1 MTWTVQFHDDCGIDE
16 DRWGEIKIAL
26 SGVASKAAPERGYWP
41 SNVSK
46 VVVTRRL
53 AGGRSGSE
61 VLEIE
66 VQDTAGKT
74 SWQVAKL
81 ADLRS
86 TTREWER
93 ARDADLSDRFPLYTR
108 VLAVSADVLKPPRRP
123 SVRRQ
128 VLVYQHVRDRD
139 PYRGEIRSLQDVV
152 VGGLRGDEE
161 ATAACRTLRR
171 VMDALS
177 TQLHCDRKTQPRNLL
192 AFNGSLGKD
201 LYVSFDT
208 FPPDTSP
215 VDLMR
220 GSLTDGQIAESQCDD
235 TAILQTSTTPPG
247 ASQGLRRGDLVAM
260 RLCEIRV
267 DDHHLVGTIGD
278 AEVQVEAINA
288 ARERRIGER
297 LKNKTTVEICGE
309 VKATRA
315 DILSQRLRMFLDG
328 AEEAEGRLTY
338 QGERVAHPLRRLGDI
353 LHSTEER
360 TLSPVHGDLNP
371 HNLVLAGDNPYL
383 IDLAAAEP
391 EQTTLS
397 DYGWLEVCTLRD
409 LTQCELSFAQ
419 LVQVQ
424 RLLAVLTALAA
435 DLPQASM
442 DAVAASL
449 ASAVTQDAPVQGRCL
464 TMLWEY
470 RRAAVLVNNQIKA
483 AGANRQL
490 LQHLTLSAVRSL
502 KFPDEDQSQYKVAVS
517 ASIAAVA
524 AEAVDGFTDSFFAS
538 WPRRQAEALRGALLG
553 LENGVPATAVDILMS
568 VHVMLRGSAG
578 TDEQDAAIVRSLLQG
593 PLREAMPTCPPVN
606 PYIPLAGRLLQPGE
620 PLALQGRETPPATPS
635 EAVDVLLRQRRVVL
649 VGDTGAGKSTIA
661 KELQSRVAAP
671 QSDMQEQPS
680 HWPVSISAFQVS
692 TYLKEK
698 GGDWSTAGMLVAC
711 SPGMHGVEA
720 DTLHRLAGLGA
731 VHLVVD
737 DLHAIDAGEKTAVLG
752 CVLQI
757 AEQYPLM
764 RLVVC
769 QRSWDY
775 DPELLRWPA
784 VVVYRVRKHQAR
796 TYVEDMLRI
805 THPRTWRPRMKRL
818 NERIFDDSAD
828 AAVRD
833 LAMKPLFLRMLVD
846 HYAQAEQIASSTGTL
861 VHDYLR
867 RLLKTPDPAEQ
878 QRRLQLLQVLV
889 QNMEQYGST
898 LSYQDALR
906 CLGEL
911 QPANVDST
919 LKALQASGILE
930 ADASGDWIVFCNPV
944 VQAFCAAGFL
954 QYEASTNL
962 PAVLDRITEF
972 RWRDA
977 AQLLVA
983 KPDADP
989 EVIRAVLKTALDANR
1004 AYGAWLLAAA
1014 EGEFEDLH
1022 TALLTDLTHTLESA
1036 DSGAQAWYETAH
1048 TLARYGRPEALDIL
1062 ESVARKG
1069 ESETAVAAALS
1080 GLVLMRQWSAP
1091 GAETILGSVLTELL
1105 DCAGKRDNPDLT
1117 VRAIRSAATAGLTD
1131 LAGLVWERIS
1141 ASEPW
1146 MVVREA
1152 RRALDVLQIAPSR
1165 HVRSVYATACEA
1177 RLAEATEE
1185 LRQSARHAQ
1194 IHRLNIERVELLR
1207 ALADEGF
1214 LSTLLRHRFSVGLA
1228 DHDAWGDLL
1237 QAAAHARLL
1246 ECPSDK
1252 EAGLVAR
1259 AAEVTEA
1266 EWTSMLQGTDDEP
1279 AIIAAHYLLQ
1289 RGCVISGVDL
1299 RDTARDAS
1307 SQRLLTLAAFVH
1319 GLDPQDLA
1327 LVEEAVE
1334 RRCQSPL
1341 AEEDLEPLSAV
1352 VAGVG
1357 KGGVELQP
1365 GLALT
1370 VDRAVRA
1377 SGMQEARRWPWAST
1391 WREAVPDPLDT
1402 GIFLDGTDL
1411 SDAELLVLLGT
1422 PDVLLDAPEFDPIP
1436 LTFDQ
1441 RERLLEIEVG
1451 DPTSLDAHR
1460 LVLLAASAG
1469 LHERRPF
1476 VWQVAEN
1483 VTNTMRMIN
1492 HSHPVHGLVQVSMAA
1507 HAISA
1512 FGYLSA
1518 LAVTDGAAKNTRAAH
1533 RTLTQLAASTNGMH
1547 ASLERSR
1554 LIALGFL
1561 GDWEEV
1567 LDALPANDPIM
1578 HQAAINLTS
1587 RMFHNPDT
1595 DTAKLHA
1602 AEVAEWIRDRFR
1614 DERPPAVVRSV
1625 LTRIRHTAE
1634 FTLRRYVR

>member
-1 MTWTVQFHDDCGIDE
+1 M
-16 DRWGEIKIAL
+16 
-26 SGVASKAAPERGYWP
+26 ASQDVPERGYWS
-41 SNVSK
+41 SNVSE
-46 VVVTRRL
+46 VIVTRRL

-66 VQDTAGKT
+66 VRDKAEKT

-86 TTREWER
+86 TAREWER

-152 VGGLRGDEE
+152 VGGLRGDED
-161 ATAACRTLRR
+161 AAAACRTLRR

-177 TQLHCDRKTQPRNLL
+177 TQLHRDRQMRSRDLL

-220 GSLTDGQIAESQCDD
+220 GSLTEGQIAESQCDD
-235 TAILQTSTTPPG
+235 TAILQTSTTPAG
-247 ASQGLRRGDLVAM
+247 YSQGLRRGDLVAM
-260 RLCEIRV
+260 RLGEIRL
-267 DDHHLVGTIGD
+267 DDYHLVGTIGD

-288 ARERRIGER
+288 ARERPIGER
-297 LKNKTTVEICGE
+297 LENKRTVEICGE

-315 DILSQRLRMFLDG
+315 DILSERLRLFLDG
-328 AEEAEGRLTY
+328 SDQADGCLTY
-338 QGERVAHPLRRLGDI
+338 QGERVAHPLRRLRDI
-353 LHSTEER
+353 LHSTEDR
-360 TLSPVHGDLNP
+360 TVSPVHGDLNP

-383 IDLAAAEP
+383 IDLAAADP
-391 EQTTLS
+391 EQATLS

-409 LTQCELSFAQ
+409 LAQCELSFAQ

-424 RLLAVLTALAA
+424 RVLAVLTALAV
-435 DLPQASM
+435 DLPEASM
-442 DAVAASL
+442 DGIAASL
-449 ASAVTQDAPVQGRCL
+449 ASAVSQDASVQGRCL
-464 TMLWEY
+464 ALLWEY
-470 RRAAVLVNNQIKA
+470 RRAAVLINDQVEV
-483 AGANRQL
+483 AGAARQL
-490 LQHLTLSAVRSL
+490 FQHLTLSAIRSL
-502 KFPDEDQSQYKVAVS
+502 KFPDADQSEYRVAVS

-524 AEAVDGFTDSFFAS
+524 AEAVDGFTDSFFVS
-538 WPRRQAEALRGALLG
+538 WPRQQAEALRRALLE
-553 LENGVPATAVDILMS
+553 LEGSIPAAAVDILMG
-568 VHVMLRGSAG
+568 VHVVLRAADGNP
-578 TDEQDAAIVRSLLQG
+578 DQDTILVRSLFQG
-593 PLREAMPTCPPVN
+593 PLREAMPACLPVN
-606 PYIPLAGRLLQPGE
+606 PYIPLAGRLLEPGE
-620 PLALQGRETPPATPS
+620 PLALQGRETPPATPP
-635 EAVDVLLRQRRVVL
+635 EAVDVLLGQRRVVL
-649 VGDTGAGKSTIA
+649 VGDTGAGKSTII
-661 KELQSRVAAP
+661 KELQSRVVAP
-671 QSDMQEQPS
+671 RSDAQEQLP
-680 HWPVSISAFQVS
+680 HWPVSVSAFQAS
-692 TYLKEK
+692 AYLKEK
-698 GGDWSTAGMLVAC
+698 GSDWSPADMLAEW
-711 SPGMHGVEA
+711 SPGAEGVKAGTMHW
-720 DTLHRLAGLGA
+720 LAGLGA
-731 VHLVVD
+731 VHLVID
-737 DLHAIDAGEKTAVLG
+737 DLHAVDAGEKAAVLG
-752 CVLQI
+752 CVLRI

-775 DPELLRWPA
+775 DPGVLRWPA

-796 TYVEDMLRI
+796 TYVEDMLRLA
-805 THPRTWRPRMKRL
+805 HPRTWRPRIDRL
-818 NERIFDDSAD
+818 NERIFDDSD
-828 AAVRD
+828 NVAVRD
-833 LAMKPLFLRMLVD
+833 LAMKPLFLSMLVD
-846 HYAQAEQIASSTGTL
+846 HYAQAEQIASSTGAL

-889 QNMEQYGST
+889 ENMEQYGST

-930 ADASGDWIVFCNPV
+930 ADGSGDWIVFCNPV

-989 EVIRAVLKTALDANR
+989 EMVRAVLGAALAANR

-1014 EGEFEDLH
+1014 VGDFDDLH
-1022 TALLTDLTHTLESA
+1022 TALLADLKHTLESP
-1036 DSGAQAWYETAH
+1036 DSGAPAWYEAAD
-1048 TLARYGRPEALDIL
+1048 TLARYGRFEAVEIL
-1062 ESVARKG
+1062 ESVAREV
-1069 ESETAVAAALS
+1069 ESEAAVAAALS
-1080 GLVLMRQWSAP
+1080 GLVLMRRWSAP
-1091 GAETILGSVLTELL
+1091 GAEAALGSVLTELL
-1105 DCAGKRDNPDLT
+1105 DRSGKLGNPDLT
-1117 VRAIRSAATAGLTD
+1117 VRALRSAAAAGLTT
-1131 LAGLVWERIS
+1131 LAGLMWERIS

-1146 MVVREA
+1146 TVVREA
-1152 RRALDVLQIAPSR
+1152 WRALDVLQIAPSM
-1165 HVRSVYATACEA
+1165 HLRSVYATACEA
-1177 RLAEATEE
+1177 RLAEVIDE
-1185 LRQSARHAQ
+1185 LRQSASHAQ
-1194 IHRLNIERVELLR
+1194 IHLLNTERVDLLR
-1207 ALADEGF
+1207 ALADEGC
-1214 LSTLLRHRFSVGLA
+1214 LGTLLRHRFSVGLA
-1228 DHDAWGDLL
+1228 DHDAWDNLL
-1237 QAAAHARLL
+1237 QTAACARRLQ
-1246 ECPSDK
+1246 CPSDE
-1252 EAGLVAR
+1252 EAELVAR

-1266 EWTSMLQGTDDEP
+1266 EWTAILQGTDDEP
-1279 AIIAAHYLLQ
+1279 AVIAAHYLLQ

-1299 RDTARDAS
+1299 RDTARGAS

-1334 RRCQSPL
+1334 DRCQSPL
-1341 AEEDLEPLSAV
+1341 APEDLEPLSAV

-1377 SGMQEARRWPWAST
+1377 SGMQEARCWPWAST

-1402 GIFLDGTDL
+1402 GIFLDGADHL
-1411 SDAELLVLLGT
+1411 SDAELLVLLGSF
-1422 PDVLLDAPEFDPIP
+1422 DVLLDAPEFDPIP

-1441 RERLLEIEVG
+1441 RERLLAIEVG

-1469 LHERRPF
+1469 LHERLPF
-1476 VWQVAEN
+1476 VRKVAEN
-1483 VTNTMRMIN
+1483 VSNTMRVIN

-1507 HAISA
+1507 HAVSA

-1518 LAVTDGAAKNTRAAH
+1518 LAVTDGAARNTRAAH
-1533 RTLTQLAASTNGMH
+1533 RTLTQLAASTDGMH

-1567 LDALPANDPIM
+1567 LDVLPADDPIL

-1587 RMFHNPDT
+1587 RMFHDRDP
-1595 DTAKLHA
+1595 DTAKIHA
-1602 AEVAEWIRDRFR
+1602 AEVAEWIRDRLR

-1634 FTLRRYVR
+1634 FTMRRYVR